1 MRVLAIVVALV
12 LAVPAVLSAQQ
23 KPVKPRGL
31 PPPVTPPARCCVLQ
45 VVDAKGLVFG
55 EVIKLDENHLQTVT
69 MRYRFSAD
77 DSVALIVGS
86 EYVLSDLAPGGS
98 TVLFT
103 TPDCSG
109 NDAFVALYHPLLTKR
124 QAVVL
129 PVGSPG
135 LYNATG
141 AWLFVS
147 GPLPAR
153 VFPPPGTLF
162 HSQWGDIGAC
172 SPYPAPGYTY
182 PSSPIGGIWMKRVEN
197 LYVKFTRPFY
207 VK

>member
-1 MRVLAIVVALV
+1 MRLLPLVVALV
-12 LAVPAVLSAQQ
+12 LAAPAALSAQQ

-45 VVDAKGLVFG
+45 VLDAKGLVFG
-55 EVIKLDENHLQTVT
+55 EVIKFDENHLQTVT
-69 MRYRFSAD
+69 MRYRLAD
-77 DSVALIVGS
+77 GDSVALIVGS
-86 EYVLSDLAPGGS
+86 EYVLSDLQPGGS
-98 TVLFT
+98 DVLFT

-109 NDAFVALYHPLLTKR
+109 NDAFVALYKPLLTKR

-135 LYNATG
+135 FYNATG

-147 GPLPAR
+147 AALPAR
-153 VFPPPGTLF
+153 VFPPAGTLF
-162 HSQWGDIGAC
+162 HSQWGDTGAC

-182 PSSPIGGIWMKRVEN
+182 PPSPLGGIWMKRVEN
-197 LYVKFTRPFY
+197 LYAKFTRPFY